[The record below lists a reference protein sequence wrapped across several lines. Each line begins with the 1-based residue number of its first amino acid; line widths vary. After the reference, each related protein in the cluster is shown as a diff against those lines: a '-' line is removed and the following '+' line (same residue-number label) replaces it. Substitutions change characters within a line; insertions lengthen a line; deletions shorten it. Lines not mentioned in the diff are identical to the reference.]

1 MGMGR
6 NRSYDR
12 ARILAGA
19 ERARRR
25 GRARKAIALYQRVL
39 DQEPENP
46 DLYRK
51 VAPLLVRRRELE
63 EAWKHYRVAAEL
75 LVERGFEAQASGVLR
90 EAAENLPD
98 RVDVWIE
105 LAERICVRDR
115 PIDARLVLIE
125 GRRHFRGRRRRSEAI
140 ALLRR
145 AYVLDPNDV
154 PTGLDLAQQ
163 LRRQG
168 ERAQAERLLVR
179 LADAHPGRQRRLRFE
194 IFRIA
199 RDAASLLAWL
209 GALREPR
216 SGRGRAATTR
226 PDARRSAPTA
236 PEARRPHAFVRGPR
250 AVPSGSAVSSG
261 S

>member
-46 DLYRK
+46 GLYRK
-51 VAPLLVRRRELE
+51 VAPLLVRRREPE
-63 EAWKHYRVAAEL
+63 EAWRHYRVAAEL
-75 LVERGFEAQASGVLR
+75 LVAKGFEAQASGVLR
-90 EAAENLPD
+90 EAAENLPE
-98 RVDVWIE
+98 RVEVWIE
-105 LAERICVRDR
+105 LAERICVRER

-125 GRRHFRGRRRRSEAI
+125 GRRHFRGRRKRADAI

-154 PTGLDLAQQ
+154 PIGLDLAGQ

-168 ERAQAERLLVR
+168 DRAQAQRLLVR
-179 LADAHPGRQRRLRFE
+179 LADAHPGRSRRLRFE
-194 IFRIA
+194 IFRLA
-199 RDAASLLAWL
+199 RDRASLLAWL
-209 GALREPR
+209 RALRESR
-216 SGRGRAATTR
+216 RGKDRAATPR
-226 PDARRSAPTA
+226 PTARRPAPA
-236 PEARRPHAFVRGPR
+236 LPEARRPRSFVRGSR
-250 AVPSGSAVSSG
+250 AFSSG
-261 S
+261 T